1 MCESERK
8 RECKDIE
15 QQQWQMRFRVSD
27 DYDDDDDDDLLRNPV
42 AISLLENALGMGSV
56 HTLVKLT

>member
-27 DYDDDDDDDLLRNPV
+27 DDDLLRNPI
-42 AISLLENALGMGSV
+42 AISVLENALGMGSV

>member
-27 DYDDDDDDDLLRNPV
+27 DDDDDDDLLRNPV

>member
-1 MCESERK
+1 MCDSERK
-8 RECKDIE
+8 RECKNIE

-27 DYDDDDDDDLLRNPV
+27 DDDDLLRNPI
-42 AISLLENALGMGSV
+42 AISVLENALGMGSV